1 MIHLIRKFEING
13 NEWFVKWVSPE
24 NPILID
30 RTGSWTLG
38 VTDPS
43 QNTVFLSD
51 ELSGNLLLRVLLHE
65 MTHVTLWEY
74 RILDSIK
81 LYSKP
86 EYSIE
91 MEELICNVVADYA
104 QHIFFDTYRL
114 LGGKAIFYM
123 PGIIERLVA

>member
-1 MIHLIRKFEING
+1 M
-13 NEWFVKWVSPE
+13 
-24 NPILID
+24 ID

-104 QHIFFDTYRL
+104 QYIFFETYRL

>member
-1 MIHLIRKFEING
+1 M
-13 NEWFVKWVSPE
+13 
-24 NPILID
+24 ID

-74 RILDSIK
+74 RIL
-81 LYSKP
+81 
-86 EYSIE
+86 E
-91 MEELICNVVADYA
+91 
-104 QHIFFDTYRL
+104 TYRL